1 VVAIERYVSLSD
13 KGFELIRYCLESEL
27 PAYIHKDVN
36 LIYGVFK
43 MNISKLNKG
52 SVNKIAPKQ
61 KAEPMICNWIYVI
74 FGL

>member
-1 VVAIERYVSLSD
+1 
-13 KGFELIRYCLESEL
+13 
-27 PAYIHKDVN
+27 
-36 LIYGVFK
+36 

-74 FGL
+74 FGI